1 MRSRWA
7 HPLIERRVPAL
18 AKVSLRRRKAEGE
31 NEGGYYG
38 DGAHHRRKAR
48 NKLLK
53 SPGMKNQWRVTLGT
67 SRAGLRM
74 TSIYIGGAGVCT
86 GERGWWGE
94 WVIR

>member
-1 MRSRWA
+1 M
-7 HPLIERRVPAL
+7 ERRVPAS

-38 DGAHHRRKAR
+38 DGARHRRKAR

-74 TSIYIGGAGVCT
+74 TSIYIGGGGAVRRENGV
-86 GERGWWGE
+86 GEGSG
-94 WVIR
+94 